1 MKVAGK
7 LTKSEWA
14 LLALTAAFLAALG
27 LLYLDAS
34 HTAAGTDYTISVQR
48 IDREPPD
55 PQLPAEPEPQG
66 PVDVNTADAAALQ
79 TLPGIGPALAERII
93 AYRTEHGPFRRVED
107 LLEVKGIGEATLEKF
122 RQEVT
127 VGDKID
133 DTQEE
138 TVS

>member
-14 LLALTAAFLAALG
+14 LLALTGAFLAALA

-34 HTAAGTDYTISVQR
+34 HTAPGADYTISVQR
-48 IDREPPD
+48 MDREPPA
-55 PQLPAEPEPQG
+55 PQLPAEPEPRG
-66 PVDVNTADAAALQ
+66 PVDVNTADADALQ

>member
-14 LLALTAAFLAALG
+14 LLALTAAFLAALA

-34 HTAAGTDYTISVQR
+34 RTAAGVDYTISVQR
-48 IDREPPD
+48 ADREPPA
-55 PQLPAEPEPQG
+55 PELPAAAEPQG
-66 PVDVNTADAAALQ
+66 PVDVNTADADALQ

-93 AYRTEHGPFRRVED
+93 DYRTEHGPFRSVEE

-122 RQEVT
+122 RQDVT
-127 VGDKID
+127 AGEKID
-133 DTQEE
+133 DTQEDA
-138 TVS
+138 VP

>member
-14 LLALTAAFLAALG
+14 LLALTGAFLAALG

-48 IDREPPD
+48 IDREPPA

-79 TLPGIGPALAERII
+79 TLPGIGPDLA
-93 AYRTEHGPFRRVED
+93 
-107 LLEVKGIGEATLEKF
+107 
-122 RQEVT
+122 
-127 VGDKID
+127 
-133 DTQEE
+133 
-138 TVS
+138 

>member
-7 LTKSEWA
+7 LTKSEWG
-14 LLALTAAFLAALG
+14 LLALTGAFLAALA

-34 HTAAGTDYTISVQR
+34 HPAAGADYTISVQR
-48 IDREPPD
+48 MDREPPA
-55 PQLPAEPEPQG
+55 PQLPAEPEPRG
-66 PVDVNTADAAALQ
+66 PVDVNTADADALQ